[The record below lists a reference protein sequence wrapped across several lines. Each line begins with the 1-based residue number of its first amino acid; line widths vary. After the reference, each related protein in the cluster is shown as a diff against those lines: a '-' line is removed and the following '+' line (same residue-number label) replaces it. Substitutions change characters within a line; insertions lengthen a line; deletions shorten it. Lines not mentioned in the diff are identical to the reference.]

1 MSYIS
6 TQFSKTFKRPAK
18 PSLKQQLDDKSTEL
32 RSQADT
38 HVSVADSL
46 VRAAADEKAQART
59 KASHAAAVEKAYAV
73 LNDAGVEL

>member
-6 TQFSKTFKRPAK
+6 AQFNKAIKRTPK
-18 PSLKQQLDDKSTEL
+18 PTLKDQLDVKATEL
-32 RSQADT
+32 RSQVDT

-59 KASHAAAVEKAYAV
+59 KASHAAAVEKAHAI
-73 LNDAGVEL
+73 LSDAGVEL